1 MAYWPGLVSRTADRY
16 APARRLELVRSVL
29 SATGGAT
36 VYELAERLEISVR
49 TAHRY
54 LKAME
59 EAGEPLYEEMDGRRK
74 VWRLMASA
82 RQQTIALTT
91 AQMVAL
97 AMSRRVFDFLAGTG
111 FKEDLDAVFERLE
124 STLRRGD
131 FVAARNLDRKVFD
144 VNEAPH
150 RYDGRIDHVD
160 AIVTGLLR
168 EHRLDVT
175 YLRTD
180 GQSQRFILDPYTL
193 LVYKKGLYLVGY
205 SHRHQEVRTFSLDAF
220 AEVEWRRGDAFEYPQ
235 DYHPSQV
242 AEGAFGLIKG
252 EPARV
257 RVFFADAVARYVRRR
272 LWHPSQEIV
281 DVPGGIELRMDVLG
295 TVEVRSWV
303 LSFGDKAEVL
313 GPAGLREAVAGE
325 LRRAAARYGG

>member
-1 MAYWPGLVSRTADRY
+1 MTRTVDRY
-16 APARRLELVRSVL
+16 APARRLELLRGVL
-29 SATGGAT
+29 NATGGAT
-36 VYELAERLEISVR
+36 VYEIAERLEISVR
-49 TAHRY
+49 TALRY

-59 EAGEPLYEEMDGRRK
+59 EAGEPLYEELDGRRK

-82 RQQTIALTT
+82 RQQTITLTT

-131 FVAARNLDRKVFD
+131 FVAARNLDRKIHD

-150 RYDGRIDHVD
+150 RYEGRIDHVD
-160 AIVTGLLR
+160 AIVTALIR
-168 EHRLDVT
+168 EQRLEVT
-175 YLRTD
+175 YQRTD
-180 GQSQRFILDPYTL
+180 GQSQRFRLDPYSL

-205 SHRHQEVRTFSLDAF
+205 SHRHQEIRTFSLDAF
-220 AEVEWRRGDAFEYPQ
+220 AEVEWLRGDGFEYPPE
-235 DYHPSQV
+235 YHPSQV

-252 EPARV
+252 EPAHV
-257 RVFFADAVARYVRRR
+257 RIFFTEAVARYVRRR
-272 LWHPSQEIV
+272 LWHPSQEIREV
-281 DVPGGIELRMDVLG
+281 AGGIELHMDVLG

-313 GPAGLREAVAGE
+313 EPAALREVVAGE
-325 LRRAAARYGG
+325 LRRAAARYDHTT